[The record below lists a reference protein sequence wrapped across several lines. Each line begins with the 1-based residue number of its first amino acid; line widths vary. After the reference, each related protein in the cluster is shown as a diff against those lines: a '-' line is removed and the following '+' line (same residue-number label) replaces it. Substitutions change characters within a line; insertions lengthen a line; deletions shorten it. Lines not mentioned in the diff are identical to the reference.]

1 MLAEEE
7 LIQRICSAGQAGIR
21 KTDLRKEFPQPEIDT
36 MLEKLTNDGQ
46 LFIDKKGAAY
56 YCWLKEGYL
65 QYLLNS
71 DPRFRLTHEAIYSLE
86 TSIHKN
92 ADRLAITLDAISA
105 RSSPSSDSTVINDQQ
120 SSEAALRKPTIDSQ
134 MTSVGLDLFKNN
146 FDNSIA
152 NFSSS
157 IGWVELGKVR
167 NDLCKKHNLSNEEF
181 YDLVAQLI
189 ARYPDKYELSS
200 GGYEGLTVRGLLHG
214 FVRCI

>member
-105 RSSPSSDSTVINDQQ
+105 RSSPSSDLTVINDQQ

-167 NDLCKKHNLSNEEF
+167 NDLCKKHDLSNEEF

-189 ARYPDKYELSS
+189 ARYPNKYELSS

>member
-105 RSSPSSDSTVINDQQ
+105 RSSPSSDLTVINDQQ

-157 IGWVELGKVR
+157 IGRVELGKVR
-167 NDLCKKHNLSNEEF
+167 NDLCKKHDLSNEEF

>member
-7 LIQRICSAGQAGIR
+7 LIQRICSAGQTGIR
-21 KTDLRKEFPQPEIDT
+21 KADLRKEFPQPEIDT

-86 TSIHKN
+86 QSIHKN
-92 ADRLAITLDAISA
+92 TDRLAITLDTISA
-105 RSSPSSDSTVINDQQ
+105 RSSSSSDLTAINDQH
-120 SSEAALRKPTIDSQ
+120 SSEAALRKPTFDSQ

-146 FDNSIA
+146 FDHSIA

-157 IGWVELGKVR
+157 IGWVELGKIR
-167 NDLCKKHNLSNEEF
+167 NDLCKKHDLANEEF

-189 ARYPDKYELSS
+189 AKYPDKYELSS

>member
-86 TSIHKN
+86 RSIHKN

-105 RSSPSSDSTVINDQQ
+105 RSSPSCDLTVINDQQ

-167 NDLCKKHNLSNEEF
+167 NDLCKKHHLSNEEF

>member
-105 RSSPSSDSTVINDQQ
+105 RSSPSSDLRVINDQQ
-120 SSEAALRKPTIDSQ
+120 ASEAALRKPTIDSQ

-167 NDLCKKHNLSNEEF
+167 NDLCKKHDLSNEGF

>member
-7 LIQRICSAGQAGIR
+7 LIQRICSAGQAGVR
-21 KTDLRKEFPQPEIDT
+21 KADLRKEFPQPEIDT

-86 TSIHKN
+86 QSIHKN
-92 ADRLAITLDAISA
+92 TDRIAITLDAISA
-105 RSSPSSDSTVINDQQ
+105 RSSPSSDLAVTNDLKP
-120 SSEAALRKPTIDSQ
+120 EAALRKPT

-146 FDNSIA
+146 FDHSIA

-157 IGWVELGKVR
+157 IGWVELGKIR
-167 NDLCKKHNLSNEEF
+167 NDLCKKHDLANEEF
-181 YDLVAQLI
+181 YDFVAQLI
-189 ARYPDKYELSS
+189 AKYPDKYELSS
-200 GGYEGLTVRGLLHG
+200 GGYEGLMVRGLLHG

>member
-105 RSSPSSDSTVINDQQ
+105 RSSPSSDLTVINDQQ

>member
-105 RSSPSSDSTVINDQQ
+105 RSLPSSDLTVINDQQ

-167 NDLCKKHNLSNEEF
+167 NDLCKKHDLSNEEF

>member
-105 RSSPSSDSTVINDQQ
+105 RSSPSCDLTVINDQQ

-167 NDLCKKHNLSNEEF
+167 NDLCKKHDLSNEEF

>member
-7 LIQRICSAGQAGIR
+7 LIQRICSAGQAGVR

-36 MLEKLTNDGQ
+36 MLEKMTNDGQ

-86 TSIHKN
+86 QSIHKN
-92 ADRLAITLDAISA
+92 TDRLAITLDAISA
-105 RSSPSSDSTVINDQQ
+105 RSSPSSDLTVTNDRQ
-120 SSEAALRKPTIDSQ
+120 SSEAALRKPTIDSR
-134 MTSVGLDLFKNN
+134 MTIAGLDLFKDN

-157 IGWVELGKVR
+157 IGWVDLGKIR
-167 NDLCKKHNLSNEEF
+167 NDLCKKHDLDNEEF

-189 ARYPDKYELSS
+189 AKYPDKYELSS

>member
-7 LIQRICSAGQAGIR
+7 LIQRICSAGQAGVR

-36 MLEKLTNDGQ
+36 MLEKMTNDGQ

-86 TSIHKN
+86 RSIHKN
-92 ADRLAITLDAISA
+92 TDRLAITLDAISA
-105 RSSPSSDSTVINDQQ
+105 RSSPSGDLTVVNDQHY
-120 SSEAALRKPTIDSQ
+120 SEAVLRKPTIDSQ

-157 IGWVELGKVR
+157 IGWVELGKIR
-167 NDLCKKHNLSNEEF
+167 NDLCKKHDLANDEF

-189 ARYPDKYELSS
+189 AKYPDKYELSS

>member
-105 RSSPSSDSTVINDQQ
+105 RSSPSSDLRVINDQQ

-167 NDLCKKHNLSNEEF
+167 NDLCKKHDLSNEEF

>member
-7 LIQRICSAGQAGIR
+7 LIKRICSAGPTGVR

-36 MLEKLTNDGQ
+36 ILEKLANDGQ

-65 QYLLNS
+65 HYLLNS

-86 TSIHKN
+86 QSIDKKT
-92 ADRLAITLDAISA
+92 DRLAITLDAISA
-105 RSSPSSDSTVINDQQ
+105 RSSPSSDLTATNDQY
-120 SSEAALRKPTIDSQ
+120 SSEAALGKPTIDSQ
-134 MTSVGLDLFKNN
+134 LKSEGLDSFKNN
-146 FDNSIA
+146 FDSSIA

-157 IGWVELGKVR
+157 IGWVELGKIR
-167 NDLCKKHNLSNEEF
+167 NDLCKKHDLANEEF
-181 YDLVAQLI
+181 YDLVARLI
-189 ARYPDKYELSS
+189 AKYPDKYELSS

>member
-7 LIQRICSAGQAGIR
+7 LIQRICSAGQAGVR

-86 TSIHKN
+86 QSIHKN
-92 ADRLAITLDAISA
+92 TDRLAITLDAISA
-105 RSSPSSDSTVINDQQ
+105 RGSPSSDLTVTNDRQT
-120 SSEAALRKPTIDSQ
+120 EAALRKPTIDSR
-134 MTSVGLDLFKNN
+134 MTIVGLDLFKDN

-157 IGWVELGKVR
+157 IGWVELGKIR
-167 NDLCKKHNLSNEEF
+167 NDLCKKHDLDNDEF
-181 YDLVAQLI
+181 YNMVAQLV
-189 ARYPDKYELSS
+189 AKYPDKYELSS

>member
-86 TSIHKN
+86 RSIHNN

-105 RSSPSSDSTVINDQQ
+105 RSSPSSDLTVINDQQ

-167 NDLCKKHNLSNEEF
+167 NDLCKKHDLSNEEF

>member
-7 LIQRICSAGQAGIR
+7 LIQRICSAGQAGVR

-46 LFIDKKGAAY
+46 LYIDKKGAAY

-71 DPRFRLTHEAIYSLE
+71 DPRFRLTHEALYSLE
-86 TSIHKN
+86 QCIHKN
-92 ADRLAITLDAISA
+92 TDRLALTLDEIGA
-105 RSSPSSDSTVINDQQ
+105 RSSPSEQLTALNDQQ
-120 SSEAALRKPTIDSQ
+120 SSALNKPTIDSR
-134 MTSVGLDLFKNN
+134 MTGVGLDLFKDS
-146 FDNSIA
+146 FDNSIN

-157 IGWVELGKVR
+157 IGWVELGKIR
-167 NDLCKKHNLSNEEF
+167 NDLCKQHHLDNEEF

-189 ARYPDKYELSS
+189 SKYPDKYELSS

>member
-7 LIQRICSAGQAGIR
+7 LIQRICSAGQAGVR

-86 TSIHKN
+86 QSIHKN
-92 ADRLAITLDAISA
+92 TDRLAITLDAIGA
-105 RSSPSSDSTVINDQQ
+105 RSSPSSDLTAINDQH

-134 MTSVGLDLFKNN
+134 MTSMGLDLFKNN

-157 IGWVELGKVR
+157 IGWVELGKIR
-167 NDLCKKHNLSNEEF
+167 NDLCKKHDLANEEF
-181 YDLVAQLI
+181 YELVAQLI
-189 ARYPDKYELSS
+189 TKYPDKYELSS

>member
-1 MLAEEE
+1 MLAEEQ
-7 LIQRICSAGQAGIR
+7 LIQRIYSAGQTGVKKA
-21 KTDLRKEFPQPEIDT
+21 DLRKEFAQPEIDT
-36 MLEKLTNDGQ
+36 ILEKLTNDGQ
-46 LFIDKKGAAY
+46 IFIDKKGAAY

-86 TSIHKN
+86 RSIHKN
-92 ADRLAITLDAISA
+92 TDRLAITLDAISA
-105 RSSPSSDSTVINDQQ
+105 RTSQSTAKDDSLP
-120 SSEAALRKPTIDSQ
+120 SEATQRKATIDSRITN
-134 MTSVGLDLFKNN
+134 MGLDLFKNK
-146 FDNSIA
+146 FDDSIA

-157 IGWVELGKVR
+157 IGWVELGKIR
-167 NDLCKKHNLSNEEF
+167 NDLCKKNDLVNEEF
-181 YDLVAQLI
+181 YDLVGQLM

>member
-7 LIQRICSAGQAGIR
+7 LIQRICSAGQAGVR
-21 KTDLRKEFPQPEIDT
+21 KADLRKEFPQPEIDT

-92 ADRLAITLDAISA
+92 ADRLAITLDAIS
-105 RSSPSSDSTVINDQQ
+105 DLTVINDQQ

-167 NDLCKKHNLSNEEF
+167 NDLCKKHDLSNEEF

-189 ARYPDKYELSS
+189 ARYPNKYELSS

>member
-7 LIQRICSAGQAGIR
+7 LIQRICSAGQAGVR

-105 RSSPSSDSTVINDQQ
+105 RSSPSSDLTVINDQQ